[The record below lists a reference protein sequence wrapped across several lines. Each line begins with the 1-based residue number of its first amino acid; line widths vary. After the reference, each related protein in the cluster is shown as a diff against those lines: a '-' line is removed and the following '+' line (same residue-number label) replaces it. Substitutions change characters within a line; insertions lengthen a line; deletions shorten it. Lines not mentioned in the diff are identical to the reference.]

1 MGHDKLQNMYKT
13 NFSLVQYHRWN
24 LSEIESMIPWE
35 RYVYIDLLKEYLE
48 ELEREKQLKEQEQKA
63 EISRLER
70 QAKQKQ
76 QRRV

>member
-24 LSEIESMIPWE
+24 LSEIEGMIPWE